1 MQATKTAV
9 IYRPFLWLEVKQDI
23 DTMLY
28 NANDMLEAYN
38 KQAKPWEKKE
48 MYNYIKSKPTQ
59 EYIEELKKLHDSE
72 QLQSLKFNSVKTGE
86 LELSVEKPKVIW
98 VIETKKGKFWGTRMN
113 SHLLIDFMMWLS
125 PQFKHQAI
133 DFILTGNSLA
143 LWRNKIKEWYKQMC
157 KAIAESGSANYREE
171 ATLLNVLCTGSP
183 SANQRARYGE
193 DKQELMDDMQ
203 KANATLITAWLDL
216 DTRKNLLIKQFLQ

>member
-38 KQAKPWEKKE
+38 KQAKTGEKKE
-48 MYNYIKSKPTQ
+48 IYNYIKSVPTK
-59 EYIEELKKLHDSE
+59 EYVAELKRLHESE
-72 QLQSLKFNSVKTGE
+72 QLQSLEFNSPDLRE
-86 LELSVEKPKVIW
+86 LEYNGEKPKVMW
-98 VIETKKGKFWGTRMN
+98 VIETKKGKFGGTRMN
-113 SHLLIDFMMWLS
+113 SHLLIDFMMRLS

-133 DFILTGNSLA
+133 DFILNGNALA

-157 KAIAESGSANYREE
+157 KAIQNSWSANYREE
-171 ATLLNVLCTGSP
+171 ATLLNVLCTGSM
-183 SANQRARYGE
+183 SSNQRARYWE
-193 DKQELMDDMQ
+193 DKQQLMDDMQ
-203 KANATLITAWLDL
+203 KANATLINAWLDIN
-216 DTRKNLLIKQFLQ
+216 TRKTLLIKQFL